1 MLVQI
6 NNGVKHRMF
15 SPLYDWD
22 FCTIM
27 DLIEIEKRKQL
38 SLILY
43 IIMKILHI
51 FTTLCIATRKHYQ
64 KQTLIERPP
73 NRIFLWVEN
82 LNQLIYGSDI
92 ARMEQLRMDSHTFT
106 TLCFMLCTIGKL
118 NDSRYVDVKEIVTL
132 FLHIAHGEEAETAL
146 RRAMQRGDTPKSWNP
161 RFQTKTLAQ
170 IRPKNKSKPSIRPKT
185 NPKYPL
191 EAGMWRGNKL

>member
-51 FTTLCIATRKHYQ
+51 FTTLCIATRKRYQ

-82 LNQLIYGSDI
+82 LNRLIYGSDI
-92 ARMEQLRMDSHTFT
+92 ACMEQLRMDSHTFT
-106 TLCFMLCTIGKL
+106 TLCSMLCTIGKL
-118 NDSRYVDVKEIVTL
+118 NDSRYVDVKEIVAL
-132 FLHIAHGEEAETAL
+132 FLHI
-146 RRAMQRGDTPKSWNP
+146 M
-161 RFQTKTLAQ
+161 
-170 IRPKNKSKPSIRPKT
+170 
-185 NPKYPL
+185 
-191 EAGMWRGNKL
+191 